1 MVASIIIVLYLP
13 PIPSVVTA
21 VQPVP
26 RYPREPFYV
35 WLSFLQFPFSL
46 SSSPGTVTIPYILQ
60 TLFRRSPINE
70 TIVRFSLLPLLPPP
84 PFTPPYSG
92 AILFTSFLP
101 PSPDYLSLV
110 VFYTLLRT
118 TVSLDDIA
126 ASILNQLIDR
136 LNPSPHKVHPASFRL
151 H

>member
-1 MVASIIIVLYLP
+1 S
-13 PIPSVVTA
+13 
-21 VQPVP
+21 
-26 RYPREPFYV
+26 
-35 WLSFLQFPFSL
+35 
-46 SSSPGTVTIPYILQ
+46 
-60 TLFRRSPINE
+60 
-70 TIVRFSLLPLLPPP
+70 RFSLLPLLLRP